1 MNNKQELTEYFYL
14 NKQETNSYF
23 LYDHL
28 EKSYICT
35 LALLVK
41 VKVFEDF

>member
-1 MNNKQELTEYFYL
+1 MIDNRELTEYFYL

-28 EKSYICT
+28 EKNDICT